1 MRKSS
6 KLVVGIIVMLAVI
19 IAVAAYFN
27 RENVADKKA
36 LIENAEFIVYD
47 NGQEVVRYD
56 MQEISEMGETTFKA
70 NLKTS
75 GKAPIPYEYTGVMLK
90 NILAEAGISLEGKS
104 SVIVSAAD
112 GYVVAVDI
120 DKVLDE
126 NNVYLAYRREGELIG
141 TKDSGGK
148 GPYQMIISKDQFSQ
162 HWCKYAISAEV
173 K

>member
-6 KLVVGIIVMLAVI
+6 KLVIGIIAILAVI
-19 IAVAAYFN
+19 IAVAAYLN
-27 RENVADKKA
+27 RENVAEKKA
-36 LIENAEFIVYD
+36 LIENAEFIIYD
-47 NGQEVVRYD
+47 NGQEVIRYD
-56 MQEISEMGETTFKA
+56 MQQISEMGETNFKA

-75 GKAPIPYEYTGVMLK
+75 GKAPIPYEYTGVLLK

-120 DKVLDE
+120 AKVLDE

-141 TKDSGGK
+141 TKESGGK

>member
-6 KLVVGIIVMLAVI
+6 KLVVGIIVILAVI

-75 GKAPIPYEYTGVMLK
+75 GKAPIPYEYTGVLLK
-90 NILAEAGISLEGKS
+90 NILVEAGISLEGKS

-141 TKDSGGK
+141 TKESGGK

>member
-6 KLVVGIIVMLAVI
+6 KLVVGIIVILAVI

-75 GKAPIPYEYTGVMLK
+75 GKAPIPYEYTGVLLK

-141 TKDSGGK
+141 TKESGGK